1 MKKLIAMLAAPVHER
16 IEEAV
21 KRVAQYTADA
31 QYHRLMHDY
40 YSSEK
45 GKLCPSVSVQKA
57 YEFARLFEKQ
67 QEHFEEEE
75 LARRQTRDAQARLDA
90 LRKVKQ

>member
-1 MKKLIAMLAAPVHER
+1 MKKLIAMLAAPAHER

-31 QYHRLMHDY
+31 QYHRLMRDY
-40 YSSEK
+40 YCNEK
-45 GKLCPSVSVQKA
+45 SKLCPSVSVQKA

-75 LARRQTRDAQARLDA
+75 TAKRQMGEAQARLDA